1 MSSPKSR
8 RVLLR
13 SSWQDVNIGD
23 VAHSPGLL
31 SALLDLDPDAE
42 LTLWPVA
49 LGEREEALMRQFL
62 PQVAIVRGELSD
74 DGQPTTPEL
83 ASAWS
88 SAEVLVHGSAA
99 DVENRH
105 AEFLH
110 WSRTTGKPHGYAGVT
125 ADPVCPPT
133 WGTLAELEAMAAFLP
148 PEFLGAEARE
158 PLDSAEFIFCRDSIS
173 LKYLRRQQIRAK
185 TLGFGPDGTF
195 TYVFADAATIEPF
208 LEEMDL
214 RRDNFACFVPR
225 LRYAPYAKIHG
236 REPTPES
243 LRRDAINAATHRSDL
258 AALVTAIATW
268 VRQTKAPAVVVPE
281 MSYAPAYA
289 REHLLPLLPPD
300 VAPHVRILDRFWSL
314 AEASAIYSVSR
325 AVISM
330 ECHSPIIATAHA
342 VPTLYLRLPTETVKG
357 RMYDDLGGP
366 DVIIEVG
373 PGAETAAQDAVIS
386 IIEDPQRWSG
396 LSSRVNAVARRRLR
410 QMAATILYGESARP
424 MRQRSTASQLEVHN
438 EKHKI
443 ARPGRTPT
451 PQRHTRRDERGGIAG
466 PGSVWSGR

>member
-31 SALLDLDPDAE
+31 SALLESDPDAE

-49 LGEREEALMRQFL
+49 LGEREEALMHQLL
-62 PQVAIVRGELSD
+62 PQVAIVRGELAD
-74 DGQPTTPEL
+74 NGQPTTPEL
-83 ASAWS
+83 ARAWS

-99 DVENRH
+99 DIENRH

-133 WGTLAELEAMAAFLP
+133 SGTLAELEVMATFLP
-148 PEFLGAEARE
+148 PEFLGEEARE

-185 TLGFGPDGTF
+185 SLEFGPDGTF
-195 TYVFADAATIEPF
+195 TYDFADAATIEPF
-208 LEEMDL
+208 LEEMNL
-214 RRDNFACFVPR
+214 RRGNFACFVPR
-225 LRYAPYAKIHG
+225 LRYAPYVKMNG
-236 REPTPES
+236 GEPTPES
-243 LRRDAINAATHRSDL
+243 LRRDAINAATHQSDL
-258 AALVTAIATW
+258 AALVTTIATW
-268 VRQTKAPAVVVPE
+268 IRRTGTPAVVVPE
-281 MSYAPAYA
+281 MSYAPAFA
-289 REHLLPLLPPD
+289 REHLLPLLPSD
-300 VAPHVRILDRFWSL
+300 IAPQVRILDRFWSL
-314 AEASAIYSVSR
+314 AEASAVYSVSR

-330 ECHSPIIATAHA
+330 ECHSPIIASAHG
-342 VPTLYLRLPTETVKG
+342 VPTLYLRQPTETVKG
-357 RMYDDLGGP
+357 RMYDDLGGS
-366 DVIIEVG
+366 DMVIEVG
-373 PGAETAAQDAVIS
+373 PGAEAVAEDAVTS
-386 IIEDPQRWSG
+386 IIDDPQRWSG

-410 QMAATILYGESARP
+410 HMASTILYGESARP

-443 ARPGRTPT
+443 ARPGRTPA
-451 PQRHTRRDERGGIAG
+451 PQRHARRDERGGVAG
-466 PGSVWSGR
+466 PGSVWPGR

>member
-31 SALLDLDPDAE
+31 SALLDLDPDAD

-49 LGEREEALMRQFL
+49 LGEREEALVRRLL
-62 PQVAIVRGELSD
+62 PHVAIVRGELTD
-74 DGQPTTPEL
+74 DGRPTTPEL

-99 DVENRH
+99 DVENRR
-105 AEFLH
+105 AELAH

-125 ADPVCPPT
+125 VDPVCPPT
-133 WGTLAELEAMAAFLP
+133 WGTLAELEVMATFLP
-148 PEFLGAEARE
+148 PDFLGAEARK
-158 PLDSAEFIFCRDSIS
+158 PLDSAEFVFCRDSIS
-173 LKYLRRQQIRAK
+173 LKYLRRQQIQAGS
-185 TLGFGPDGTF
+185 LEFGPDGTF
-195 TYVFADAATIEPF
+195 TYDFADSTTIEPF
-208 LEEMDL
+208 LAEMGL
-214 RRDNFACFVPR
+214 RRDSFACFVPR
-225 LRYAPYAKIHG
+225 LRYAPYTKIYG
-236 REPTPES
+236 RRPTPES
-243 LRRDAINAATHRSDL
+243 LRRDAINAATHQSDL
-258 AALVTAIATW
+258 TALVTGIATW
-268 VRQTKAPAVVVPE
+268 VRQTGTPAVVVPE

-300 VAPHVRILDRFWSL
+300 IAPQVRILDRFWSL

-342 VPTLYLRLPTETVKG
+342 VPALYLRQPTETVKG
-357 RMYDDLGGP
+357 RMYQDLGGP
-366 DVIIEVG
+366 DMVIEVG
-373 PGAETAAQDAVIS
+373 PGADTATNDAVTS

-396 LSSRVNAVARRRLR
+396 LSAQVNAVARGRLR
-410 QMAATILYGESARP
+410 HMAGAILHGESARP

-443 ARPGRTPT
+443 ARPGRMPA
-451 PQRHTRRDERGGIAG
+451 PQRHARRDERGGVAD
-466 PGSVWSGR
+466 PGGVRPGR